1 MQLCCR
7 YIDNKFA
14 AKQPRAAIIFR
25 GKGIRITREE
35 QAQWDGRVDVY
46 FQPKAWLNDSVLDEW
61 TIRTFAP
68 CTSYEVDGPEDFEES
83 VLFCDNLRTQTR
95 PAFKQLLWHV
105 AQTKL
110 HLFPTGVTD
119 ELQTIDDG
127 LGVMV
132 KRHMG
137 DNYTNWLE
145 ANLER
150 MLKGQVTA
158 SERRVVLTKFL
169 AEAWVYVC
177 ENYDFLKSGH
187 KNGCCM
193 DVTGENHSEIRLQGL
208 ESAYSF
214 STADM
219 DGTPA
224 SSDDEDEQAESD
236 EDEQADDGL
245 EIRSD
250 SDRGVVSDESD
261 DEHPGPSN
269 VDDDGN
275 FIPPEGTLPLDLPP
289 TPMTLQIL
297 KARGIRLALRW
308 PFGDEIGWELGNFTK
323 YDTKGAHRDK
333 YTVQFDDGQEVW
345 FPVPPLAEYGCTV
358 DKRWCLFQRD
368 GDAEQVSSD
377 DEPQSQKRRKRAHG
391 RTKSKRQ
398 AK

>member
-1 MQLCCR
+1 MP
-7 YIDNKFA
+7 D
-14 AKQPRAAIIFR
+14 
-25 GKGIRITREE
+25 
-35 QAQWDGRVDVY
+35 
-46 FQPKAWLNDSVLDEW
+46 
-61 TIRTFAP
+61 
-68 CTSYEVDGPEDFEES
+68 
-83 VLFCDNLRTQTR
+83 
-95 PAFKQLLWHV
+95 
-105 AQTKL
+105 
-110 HLFPTGVTD
+110 GVTD
-119 ELQTIDDG
+119 ELQTIDNG

-145 ANLER
+145 ENLER
-150 MLKGQVTA
+150 MLKNQVTA

-289 TPMTLQIL
+289 IPIDDTPNPEGTWHP
-297 KARGIRLALRW
+297 ARSLVAIW
-308 PFGDEIGWELGNFTK
+308 
-323 YDTKGAHRDK
+323 
-333 YTVQFDDGQEVW
+333 
-345 FPVPPLAEYGCTV
+345 
-358 DKRWCLFQRD
+358 
-368 GDAEQVSSD
+368 
-377 DEPQSQKRRKRAHG
+377 
-391 RTKSKRQ
+391 
-398 AK
+398 